1 MGKVLE
7 TQIIFGILFG
17 LEIAFFK
24 LSCIKLNLFILSSSM
39 ATRKKL
45 LFFFIDRLNEINLDY
60 VRNIGAILI
69 VRKPDNFN
77 EKSLK
82 KLQSDCLRR
91 NIPLYIGNNIK
102 TLFKLNSN
110 RLYISAYNKVQTSSL
125 IKINGKIDIIGS
137 AHNISEIREKI
148 QQGCKKILL
157 SRIFKTSYE
166 NKKGWLGP
174 IKFNLLTRNMKANF
188 IALVGIN
195 QKNFNQLKNLNI
207 VGIALSSAKK
217 KAGNFLPAFY
227 KK

>member
-1 MGKVLE
+1 M
-7 TQIIFGILFG
+7 
-17 LEIAFFK
+17 
-24 LSCIKLNLFILSSSM
+24 
-39 ATRKKL
+39 
-45 LFFFIDRLNEINLDY
+45 NEINLDY

-82 KLQSDCLRR
+82 KLQSDCLGR

-148 QQGCKKILL
+148 QQG
-157 SRIFKTSYE
+157 Y
-166 NKKGWLGP
+166 
-174 IKFNLLTRNMKANF
+174 
-188 IALVGIN
+188 
-195 QKNFNQLKNLNI
+195 
-207 VGIALSSAKK
+207 
-217 KAGNFLPAFY
+217 
-227 KK
+227 